1 MAQDGEDDL
10 QDAASERQDAIWKAS
25 LRALGRLGAVLG
37 PSWGRRVAVL
47 GCLGAV
53 LGRLGAVLGPSGRCL
68 GADLGLLGRSWCPRW
83 SQNRKKLDLKI
94 DQKMMHSKID
104 F

>member
-10 QDAASERQDAIWKAS
+10 QDAASERQNAIWKAS

-37 PSWGRRVAVL
+37 PSWS
-47 GCLGAV
+47 
-53 LGRLGAVLGPSGRCL
+53 RLGAVLGPSWAVL
-68 GADLGLLGRSWCPRW
+68 GAIVGRPGGLLEPLGAVLGSSWAVLGLSNAVGFVFYIFLSLRRI
-83 SQNRKKLDLKI
+83 R
-94 DQKMMHSKID
+94 